1 MILEKLYLRQTL
13 EAISLFILMRCAPDF
28 PAGCIC
34 IGWQFESDLV
44 GQDLVASLS
53 KQLQIQREITDICE
67 RDLQYRTEII
77 ELLTARIVQLES
89 ETVSWKSREKEL
101 FELKE
106 KMQFMEQLYGGEGA
120 RELEFGAS
128 EQPTVVPEGHIIVEI
143 TYLED
148 LKSQIESS
156 KTDMESWRIRVE
168 KLELSLV
175 EEQGK
180 SAASREELSKIRS
193 KHQDV
198 LKASEREM
206 GALKL
211 KVEELLAA
219 QSQAAARNAEV

>member
-1 MILEKLYLRQTL
+1 VI
-13 EAISLFILMRCAPDF
+13 
-28 PAGCIC
+28 
-34 IGWQFESDLV
+34 
-44 GQDLVASLS
+44 GQDLVSSLS
-53 KQLQIQREITDICE
+53 KQLQIQKEVTEICE

-89 ETVSWKSREKEL
+89 ETVSWKNREKEL

-143 TYLED
+143 IYLED
-148 LKSQIESS
+148 LKKKIESS

-180 SAASREELSKIRS
+180 SAASREELSKMQS
-193 KHQDV
+193 KHQD
-198 LKASEREM
+198 LLNASEREI
-206 GALKL
+206 GALKQ

-219 QSQAAARNAEV
+219 QSQAAAKNAEV